1 MLMQIRLF
9 SQTAIVGLLLC
20 MTAACE
26 GFKSPILLDLSPPQ
40 KMLPAAVTVN
50 FDPSVRNALL
60 EHTACADVLWQGKL
74 GEALARSFQETGRSR
89 FAQITI
95 VDTPDAPRPV
105 STAPGVTPVFATV
118 KLLSQSITA
127 RTRTGADDRYIAQV
141 DIRMVAVFYDVQG
154 NPLPDAPIVYSEGV
168 SVFTPQF
175 GGSGQ
180 CATQDLDAVMA
191 TAADHLTRQ
200 FGGYVEQLLAKLQN
214 QPRPATQTAAAPV
227 PSAQPPAEPIAAPAR
242 ATTVPVPATPPALAQ
257 TSATNPDP
265 NRYAVVVGL
274 SLYRTPWPGW
284 REGLPLDDKETVPT
298 LARRFN
304 VPDNQTLLL
313 QDELASL
320 EDIQEALA
328 SWLPKR
334 IKKDAVVLFYFSG
347 QALADPKTGEISL
360 IPYDGTPASAQTRLI
375 SLRWLQ
381 SRLQKLGAKVTLV
394 ILDSPITGN
403 AASKDGKT
411 KSVSPNWGADLTGPS
426 GPSDSSMIQ
435 ITRLPGSQSQ
445 PQGLLKGVNGDA
457 DLDHDGII
465 TVGEWLRSL
474 RGNALTTP
482 SLPPT
487 MAVQSIPLVRVSR

>member
-1 MLMQIRLF
+1 MLMRIRLF

-20 MTAACE
+20 MTAGCD
-26 GFKSPILLDLSPPQ
+26 GFKSPVLLDLAPPQ
-40 KMLPAAVTVN
+40 KMLPAAVTVS
-50 FDPSVRNALL
+50 FDPSVRNAML
-60 EHTACADVLWQGKL
+60 EHTACADVRWQGKL
-74 GEALARSFQETGRSR
+74 GEAIIRSFQDTGRSR
-89 FAQITI
+89 FAQIAI

-105 STAPGVTPVFATV
+105 STTPGVTPVFATV
-118 KLLSQSITA
+118 KLLSQSIAA
-127 RTRTGADDRYIAQV
+127 RTRTGSDDRYVAQV
-141 DIRMVAVFYDVQG
+141 DIRMVAVFYDAQG
-154 NPLPDAPIVYSEGV
+154 NPLPDAPIGYSEGV
-168 SVFTPQF
+168 SIFTPQF

-180 CATQDLDAVMA
+180 CATQELDTVMT
-191 TAADHLTRQ
+191 TAADHLTHQ
-200 FGGYVEQLLAKLQN
+200 FGGYVEQLLAKLQA

-227 PSAQPPAEPIAAPAR
+227 QAAQPSTDPLTAPAR
-242 ATTVPVPATPPALAQ
+242 PSVMPVQGAPAALAPV
-257 TSATNPDP
+257 SAANPDP

-284 REGLPLDDKETVPT
+284 REGLSLEDKETVPA

-347 QALADPKTGEISL
+347 QALADPRTGEISL
-360 IPYDGTPASAQTRLI
+360 IPYDGTPASTQTRLI

-381 SRLQKLGAKVTLV
+381 SRLQKLGAKLTLV
-394 ILDSPITGN
+394 ILDSPITGH

-411 KSVSPNWGADLTGPS
+411 KSVSPNWGADLAGPS
-426 GPSDSSMIQ
+426 GPSESSMIQ

-445 PQGLLKGVNGDA
+445 PQGLIAGLNGDA
-457 DLDHDGII
+457 DLDHDGTI